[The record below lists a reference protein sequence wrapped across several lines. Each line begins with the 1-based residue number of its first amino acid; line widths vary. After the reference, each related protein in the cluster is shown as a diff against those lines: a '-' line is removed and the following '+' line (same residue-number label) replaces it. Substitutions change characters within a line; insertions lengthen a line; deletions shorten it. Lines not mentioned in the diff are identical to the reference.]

1 MKGAL
6 YPKIFDNLLN
16 GTVSLVDDTVKAA
29 LMKTEFSFNEAHED
43 WDDTHEIED
52 TDYTPGGETLAI
64 TAAQIDVTNRV
75 ITISTTSTVTEFTA
89 LGDITAFYC
98 VLYITDGEATPE
110 EKLLA
115 CFDFEGEESSEGAE
129 FEINW
134 GLDGG
139 SAGELFTIE
148 TAAMPG

>member
-16 GTVSLVDDTVKAA
+16 GTVSLVDDTVKAV
-29 LMKTEFSFNEAHED
+29 LMKTEFSFNEADED
-43 WDDTHEIED
+43 YVDTHEVDD
-52 TDYTPGGETLAI
+52 TNYDGEQTLAI

-75 ITISTTSTVTEFTA
+75 ITISTTSTVTQFTA
-89 LGDITAFYC
+89 EGDITAFYC

-115 CFDFEGEESSEGAE
+115 CFDFEGEEKSEGAE
-129 FEINW
+129 FKINW

-139 SAGELFTIE
+139 SAGDLFTIT
-148 TAAMPG
+148 TAAMSA

>member
-16 GTVSLVDDTVKAA
+16 GTVSLVDDTVKAV
-29 LMKTEFSFNEAHED
+29 LMKQAFTFNEADED
-43 WDDTHEIED
+43 YVDTHEVD
-52 TDYTPGGETLAI
+52 DHDYGGEQTLAI
-64 TAAQIDVTNRV
+64 AGAQIDVTNRV
-75 ITISTTSTVTEFTA
+75 ITISTTSTVTQFTA
-89 LGDITAFYC
+89 AGDVTAYYC